1 MEGLMVNGVLGGV
14 FQAWNTLIA
23 VGELVKLKRLF
34 VQIEMDG
41 LIEGIS
47 AVGFLIEV
55 TVVVVKQEPLKWNAF

>member
-1 MEGLMVNGVLGGV
+1 MEGLMVNGVLGGIS
-14 FQAWNTLIA
+14 AWISLIA
-23 VGELVKLKRLF
+23 VGELVKFKRLF